1 MDAHGPAGGAPED
14 LIDDVC
20 EHETVKLSLANLRT
34 FPWIAEREAA
44 GLLKLHGFR
53 FGIADGLL
61 ERLGEDG
68 TFTAV

>member
-1 MDAHGPAGGAPED
+1 M
-14 LIDDVC
+14 
-20 EHETVKLSLANLRT
+20 LSLANLRT
-34 FPWIAEREAA
+34 FPCFAAGVAA